1 MSAFIAALPMYDW
14 PECRAE
20 TDAQWAALAGRL
32 RAAGVDA
39 PAQLVRRNADMPAV
53 PGGIRDAAGAPIAPD
68 PASLPPDGLDFATL
82 WRHPRLLVAQ
92 TCWGPMEATGLAAH
106 VGVVGQPDYSAFE
119 GGAGPFYSSVILM
132 RRGEAGPVAAPA
144 DGGAVLPLERLRGR
158 RLAFNETA
166 SMSGLIALARDL
178 VAAGEGLDILG
189 DHIETGGHRAS
200 IAAVAAGRADFCAVD
215 CRSWHLA
222 KRFEPAA
229 AGLVPVGWTGRRP
242 GLPYISAAALAPLH
256 ARIAG
261 ALAAGGPDQP
271 FSRASSG

>member
-14 PECRAE
+14 PEVRSE
-20 TDAQWAALAGRL
+20 TDARWAALAGRL

-68 PASLPPDGLDFATL
+68 PATLPPDGFDVATL

-119 GGAGPFYSSVILM
+119 GGAGPFYSSAILM
-132 RRGEAGPVAAPA
+132 RRGEADPVAAPA
-144 DGGAVLPLERLRGR
+144 EGGAVLPLERLRGR

-166 SMSGLIALARDL
+166 SMSGLIALSRDL
-178 VAAGEGLDILG
+178 VAAGESLDIFG
-189 DHIETGGHRAS
+189 DRLETGGHRAS
-200 IAAVAAGRADFCAVD
+200 IVAVAAGRSDICAVD
-215 CRSWHLA
+215 CQSWLLA

-229 AGLVPVGWTGRRP
+229 ADIVPVGWTARRP

-261 ALAAGGPDQP
+261 VLAAGGPDQP